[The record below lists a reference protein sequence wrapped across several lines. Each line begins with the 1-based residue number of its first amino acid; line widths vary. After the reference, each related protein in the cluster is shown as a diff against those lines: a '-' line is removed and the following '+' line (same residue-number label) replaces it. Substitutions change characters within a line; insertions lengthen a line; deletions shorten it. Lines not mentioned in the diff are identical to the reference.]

1 MFVRNCSMLT
11 FELHKTAGIC
21 SALHHIAYLLQ
32 ALVWLL
38 PLEAA
43 KLLKGNVFEL
53 ETLSNNLRATPTNTQ
68 CHSIIHDTRN
78 INTVTGC

>member
-38 PLEAA
+38 PLEVA
-43 KLLKGNVFEL
+43 KLLKGNMSL
-53 ETLSNNLRATPTNTQ
+53 NL
-68 CHSIIHDTRN
+68 
-78 INTVTGC
+78 